1 MTRTQRSSLALLAV
15 AVLATACSGEDEPRS
30 ADTGSAAPTV
40 ESSVPTA
47 GTILGFAVS
56 PDGSWVA
63 ADFGTQR
70 VVRIQPSGET
80 VELAQVSS
88 PVDVEVDGDGNVY
101 VSEWKANRV
110 ERIDADTGTV
120 ETIAGD
126 GSAEPTGDGGP
137 ATEAGVPEPQAL
149 ALDGNRAL
157 YITSWNTVRKVDLT
171 DGTISTVAGNG
182 RMGAGGDG
190 GPATEATLWAPHGVG
205 IASDGDIVIAQWT
218 RFRRVDAGTGL
229 ISRVAGKGKGES
241 STGDGGPALDATL
254 MPVHFELD
262 EQDRIYFVDV
272 AGNSVRMIDENGMIS
287 TVVDGGKEG
296 IKPYDVALADE
307 GNLLVADYD
316 GKILHVDLAT
326 GTIMPA
332 LDAS

>member
-1 MTRTQRSSLALLAV
+1 MTRTRLSRLALLCV
-15 AVLATACSGEDEPRS
+15 AVLASCSGGDGDEPA

-40 ESSVPTA
+40 ESTVPGA
-47 GTILGFAVS
+47 ATILGFAVS
-56 PDGSWVA
+56 PDGSWIA

-70 VVRIQPSGET
+70 VLRIQPSGEV

-88 PVDVEVDGDGNVY
+88 PVDVEVDADGNVY

-110 ERIDADTGTV
+110 ERIDAKTGTV

-126 GSAEPTGDGGP
+126 GSAEPSGDGGP

-149 ALDGNRAL
+149 ALDGNGAL
-157 YITSWNTVRKVDLT
+157 YITSWNTVRKVDLN

-182 RMGAGGDG
+182 KIGAGGDG
-190 GPATEATLWAPHGVG
+190 GPATKATLWAPHGVG
-205 IASDGDIVIAQWT
+205 VASDGDIVIAQWT
-218 RFRRVDAGTGL
+218 RFRRVDAETGL
-229 ISRVAGKGKGES
+229 ISRVAGKGHEES

-262 EQDRIYFVDV
+262 AKDRIYFVDV
-272 AGNSVRMIDENGMIS
+272 EGNSVRMIDENGMIS
-287 TVVDGGKEG
+287 TLVDGEKEG
-296 IKPYDVALADE
+296 VKPYDVALANE
-307 GNLLVADYD
+307 GNLLVADY
-316 GKILHVDLAT
+316 GGTILHVDLAT
-326 GTIMPA
+326 GTVMPA

>member
-1 MTRTQRSSLALLAV
+1 MTRTQRSSLAVLAV
-15 AVLATACSGEDEPRS
+15 AVLAAACSGEDAQRS

-40 ESSVPTA
+40 ESSVPA
-47 GTILGFAVS
+47 ADTIWGFAVS

-63 ADFGTQR
+63 TDFDSQR
-70 VVRIQPSGET
+70 VLRIQPSGKT

-88 PVDVEVDGDGNVY
+88 PVDVEVDADGNVY

-110 ERIDADTGTV
+110 ERIDAKTGTV
-120 ETIAGD
+120 ETVAGD

-149 ALDGNRAL
+149 ALDGKGAL

-182 RMGAGGDG
+182 KIGAGGDG

-205 IASDGDIVIAQWT
+205 LASDGDLIIAQWT
-218 RFRRVDAGTGL
+218 RIRRVDSETG
-229 ISRVAGKGKGES
+229 IITRVAGKGKGES
-241 STGDGGPALDATL
+241 STGDGGPALAATF
-254 MPVHFELD
+254 MPVHFEVD

-272 AGNSVRMIDENGMIS
+272 EGNSVRRIDTDGVI
-287 TVVDGGKEG
+287 TTIVDGDKEG
-296 IKPYDVALADE
+296 ITPMDVALANE
-307 GNLLVADYD
+307 GNLLVADYA

-326 GTIMPA
+326 GTVMPA